1 MQLGN
6 VVYIHVIDT
15 IEGTQSNAAT
25 KPCSRSIVLLL
36 FLQKQNL
43 ANAIYLFGFGTLL
56 SGLGLK
62 HMRLRSHHDL
72 ACALVIPLLLGRP
85 WWSTTSPTCLPLS
98 MQLLQMTTTDVAFP
112 PYCRSCPCDR
122 HDLYLPSIPAS
133 LQTLGRCEC
142 VSACAL
148 APLGLRIISPLTF
161 YLSFLRSIWTF
172 DKNLAPIFPSHLST
186 VTPQIF
192 SDPRPHSQHMYMSIY
207 IYIYIYTHTHT
218 HTHAYIYL

>member
-133 LQTLGRCEC
+133 LQTLGRSRLEDHQ
-142 VSACAL
+142 
-148 APLGLRIISPLTF
+148 SPHL
-161 YLSFLRSIWTF
+161 LP
-172 DKNLAPIFPSHLST
+172 KFPKIHL
-186 VTPQIF
+186 
-192 SDPRPHSQHMYMSIY
+192 D
-207 IYIYIYTHTHT
+207 
-218 HTHAYIYL
+218 L